1 MLFENL
7 TEYQIEEYRE
17 IFKLFDKES
26 EGVIKNSVMPIILA
40 QKLKSVLSALG
51 HHLSNS

>member
-26 EGVIKNSVMPIILA
+26 EGVIKNGVTLILTLETQIRA
-40 QKLKSVLSALG
+40 ECSGSSSQ
-51 HHLSNS
+51 